1 MVVLQ
6 HNDGVLDVR
15 YAGDKMTFVT
25 NLAEVL
31 PEVLPQ
37 SIVSRKVFV
46 DEQVRVLLFGFAA
59 GESLS
64 EHTAAQ
70 PAILHFVQGQ
80 ARVTLDDE
88 EVSAVAGTFIHMPA
102 HLPHSV
108 YAETDVVMMLTL
120 LK

>member
-1 MVVLQ
+1 
-6 HNDGVLDVR
+6 
-15 YAGDKMTFVT
+15 MTFVT
-25 NLAEVL
+25 NLNEVL
-31 PEVLPQ
+31 PEVLPE
-37 SIVSRKVFV
+37 SIVSRKVFA
-46 DEQVRVLLFGFAA
+46 DEQVRVVLFGFAA

-70 PAILHFVQGQ
+70 AAMLHFVQGQ
-80 ARVTLDDE
+80 ARVTLGE
-88 EVSAVAGTFIHMPA
+88 AEAVTAVPGTFIHMPA